1 MCFALFGWRVSKR
14 RTPADFGRENLLS
27 FSFVSPYL
35 LSKPDLDDTDQLSGR
50 CRPGSPACVSPYL
63 LGKPNLDDTDPHLPL
78 VASTFGTPTA
88 APNIKIPSL
97 LVCPVKRAHIL
108 TAGAIFP
115 YTVQP
120 QSYAGLLA
128 TDSCH

>member
-14 RTPADFGRENLLS
+14 PTPANCGRENLLS
-27 FSFVSPYL
+27 FSVVSPYL
-35 LSKPDLDDTDQLSGR
+35 AGR
-50 CRPGSPACVSPYL
+50 
-63 LGKPNLDDTDPHLPL
+63 PNLDDTDPHLPL
-78 VASTFGTPTA
+78 VASTFDTPTA
-88 APNIKIPSL
+88 APSIKIPSL

-128 TDSCH
+128 TDSGH